1 MVSWWWC
8 TSDVECS
15 ELIGCSS
22 AGKLQL
28 TWKLTWR
35 IATEPSDSSWAVLQ
49 HIAAELPLL
58 QLSWQTA
65 AKLTHHDWENIL
77 RLRWQIAKDLA
88 LHSWADVLQLVCHS
102 RWQNTLE
109 QINCRWADKMQL
121 SWHNAGRA
129 GKELTL
135 CSSATW
141 LQTGSKTAAG
151 LKGVHLSWQFEVDWE
166 RGSQA
171 ERTSLKNQLVASSSI
186 DCALSSLG
194 AGGLLQWYM

>member
-1 MVSWWWC
+1 MRFFIKSSMCHGQLMVVYERCWMN
-8 TSDVECS
+8 D

-35 IATEPSDSSWAVLQ
+35 IATEPSDSSWAVLK

-109 QINCRWADKMQL
+109 QIDCSWADIMQAEL
-121 SWHNAGRA
+121 GRSWRCAA
-129 GKELTL
+129 VLTDCNL
-135 CSSATW
+135 ADW

-171 ERTSLKNQLVASSSI
+171 EKPSLKNQLVAS
-186 DCALSSLG
+186 
-194 AGGLLQWYM
+194 

>member
-35 IATEPSDSSWAVLQ
+35 IATEPSDSSWAVLK

-109 QINCRWADKMQL
+109 QIDCSWADKMQL

-135 CSSATW
+135 CSSADW
-141 LQTGSKTAAG
+141 LQPRRLTADG
-151 LKGVHLSWQFEVDWE
+151 LKNCSG
-166 RGSQA
+166 A
-171 ERTSLKNQLVASSSI
+171 ER
-186 DCALSSLG
+186 CAPELTVWSWLG
-194 AGGLLQWYM
+194 MWQPSWETKSEESTCCKLINRLCLE